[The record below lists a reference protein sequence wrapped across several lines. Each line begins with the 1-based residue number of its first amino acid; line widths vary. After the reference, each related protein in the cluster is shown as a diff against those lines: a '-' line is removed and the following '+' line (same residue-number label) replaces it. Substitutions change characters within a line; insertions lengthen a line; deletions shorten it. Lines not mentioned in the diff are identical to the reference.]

1 MVPAL
6 VLARGAVLVVVLLR
20 VLLVRG
26 VVSVGRLPLRA
37 LVPAVLVLLG
47 SVPVPVLVVG
57 RRRGLVVVGRRLG
70 LSSARR
76 IGRISPG
83 C

>member
-1 MVPAL
+1 MVSAL
-6 VLARGAVLVVVLLR
+6 VLVWGWVLVVVLLR
-20 VLLVRG
+20 VLLVSG

-47 SVPVPVLVVG
+47 SVLVVG
-57 RRRGLVVVGRRLG
+57 LRRGLVVVGRRLG

>member
-1 MVPAL
+1 MVSAL
-6 VLARGAVLVVVLLR
+6 VLVWGWVLVVVLLR
-20 VLLVRG
+20 VLLVS
-26 VVSVGRLPLRA
+26 VVVLVGRLPLRA

-47 SVPVPVLVVG
+47 SVLVVG
-57 RRRGLVVVGRRLG
+57 LRRGLVVAGRRLG
-70 LSSARR
+70 LRSARR

>member
-37 LVPAVLVLLG
+37 SVPAVLVLLG
-47 SVPVPVLVVG
+47 SVLVLVVG
-57 RRRGLVVVGRRLG
+57 RRRGLVVAGRRLG

>member
-1 MVPAL
+1 M
-6 VLARGAVLVVVLLR
+6 VVVPLR
-20 VLLVRG
+20 VLLVSG
-26 VVSVGRLPLRA
+26 VVSVERLPHPASA
-37 LVPAVLVLLG
+37 LALLG
-47 SVPVPVLVVG
+47 SVPVLVPVVG
-57 RRRGLVVVGRRLG
+57 RRRGLVVAGRRLG

>member
-6 VLARGAVLVVVLLR
+6 VLVWVPVLVVVLLR
-20 VLLVRG
+20 VLLVSG
-26 VVSVGRLPLRA
+26 VVLVGRLPHPVLA
-37 LVPAVLVLLG
+37 LELLLG
-47 SVPVPVLVVG
+47 SVPVPVAG

>member
-1 MVPAL
+1 MVSAL
-6 VLARGAVLVVVLLR
+6 VLVWVPVLVVVLLR
-20 VLLVRG
+20 VLLVSG

-47 SVPVPVLVVG
+47 SVLVLVVG
-57 RRRGLVVVGRRLG
+57 RRRGLVVAGRRLG

>member
-1 MVPAL
+1 M
-6 VLARGAVLVVVLLR
+6 VVVLLR

-26 VVSVGRLPLRA
+26 VVSVGCLAQPA
-37 LVPAVLVLLG
+37 SAPAVLVLLG
-47 SVPVPVLVVG
+47 SVPVLVAG

-76 IGRISPG
+76 IGRISLG

>member
-1 MVPAL
+1 MVPVL
-6 VLARGAVLVVVLLR
+6 VLVRGPVLVVVLLR
-20 VLLVRG
+20 GLLVSG
-26 VVSVGRLPLRA
+26 VVLVGRLAQPA
-37 LVPAVLVLLG
+37 SAPAVLALLG
-47 SVPVPVLVVG
+47 SVPVPVVG
-57 RRRGLVVVGRRLG
+57 RRRGLVVAGRRLG

>member
-1 MVPAL
+1 MVSAL
-6 VLARGAVLVVVLLR
+6 VLVWVPVLVVVLLR

-37 LVPAVLVLLG
+37 SVPAVLVLLG
-47 SVPVPVLVVG
+47 SVLVLVVG
-57 RRRGLVVVGRRLG
+57 RRRGLVVAGRRLG